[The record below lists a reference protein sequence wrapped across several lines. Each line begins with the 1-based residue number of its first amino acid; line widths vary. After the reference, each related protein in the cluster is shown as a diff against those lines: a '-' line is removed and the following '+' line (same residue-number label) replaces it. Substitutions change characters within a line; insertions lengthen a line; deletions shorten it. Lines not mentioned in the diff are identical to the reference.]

1 MPLQAAVKGEGTD
14 SVGFVSGQLTAV
26 PNIQILKSDEK
37 WKNLEN
43 ERAAQLHFHNR
54 PYQDTGEKRFTIVS
68 SCNRSQ
74 LLLQRPQEGEFQK
87 PTVKNLRKLCHV
99 RARVKLSLSKWR
111 DGKSSLEPQTALK
124 LLLQKS
130 YHGRDLL

>member
-1 MPLQAAVKGEGTD
+1 MRNGKT
-14 SVGFVSGQLTAV
+14 
-26 PNIQILKSDEK
+26 
-37 WKNLEN
+37 WKTRGL
-43 ERAAQLHFHNR
+43 RSCTFTTVLS
-54 PYQDTGEKRFTIVS
+54 YQDTGEKRFTIVS